1 MALQLRLEELNPQ
14 WHEVSAAAVVEFV
27 KGRTNL
33 QRLELTGVPLQD
45 DDLAALKDLT
55 ALRALS
61 LQESLI
67 TDRGLGHLQ
76 RFTKLRVLSLMSTS
90 IGDAGLST

>member
-1 MALQLRLEELNPQ
+1 MELPNKSLITDLGLSHLGGLARLEELNLNGTK
-14 WHEVSAAAVVEFV
+14 VSAAGVVEFV

-33 QRLELTGVPLQD
+33 QRLELTSVPLHD

-61 LQESLI
+61 LRESLI
-67 TDRGLGHLQ
+67 TTGACR
-76 RFTKLRVLSLMSTS
+76 T
-90 IGDAGLST
+90 